1 MFDQPLPPNATALE
15 RALAAT
21 MASVLDLVPLR
32 AREVWDMDT
41 CPAELLPW
49 LAWTYGVDAWDDQWT
64 EEQKRKVIK
73 SSVSVHRYK
82 GTIGA
87 VKDAIGALGLDAQV
101 QEWFNQ
107 VPPGDP
113 YTFKLIINAQ
123 QVGISQLQFMR
134 LLETV
139 NSARNLR
146 SWLDEVKATISSA
159 TTLKT
164 AAASCVG
171 TEITLTNYVSPSPME
186 IDEFSI

>member
-1 MFDQPLPPNATALE
+1 MSDQLLPPNATALE
-15 RALAAT
+15 KALANT
-21 MASVLDLVPLR
+21 MATVLDQVQLR

-41 CPAELLPW
+41 CPTALLPW

-64 EEQKRKVIK
+64 EEQKRRVIK
-73 SSVSVHRYK
+73 SSVAVHRYK

-107 VPPGDP
+107 IPPGAP

-123 QVGISQLQFMR
+123 QVGVSQLQFMR

-139 NSARNLR
+139 NSAKNLR
-146 SWLDEVKATISSA
+146 SWLDEVKATITSSA
-159 TTLKT
+159 GLRT
-164 AAASCVG
+164 AIVACLGS
-171 TEITLTNYVSPSPME
+171 EITLTNYVPPSPME
-186 IDEFSI
+186 IDEHSI